1 MQALAAPQRI
11 SFIYSR
17 GRRAGV
23 ARHLAG
29 MADEQRLSLVGGAPS
44 NAACATEISD
54 DRTNIIAYDPFLAR
68 AEFDATGRL
77 GGNVV
82 FARDLGVRDTL
93 LRDRFGDRTWH
104 RYHRGYPAA
113 GVPSVFTPYN
123 YTNRPRNKIKEMR
136 IIPPPPAKIPHA
148 NQPRLHPTRPRF
160 HNRP

>member
-77 GGNVV
+77 GGNV
-82 FARDLGVRDTL
+82 ALRRDLGG
-93 LRDRFGDRTWH
+93 GDRLL
-104 RYHRGYPAA
+104 PDLFA
-113 GVPSVFTPYN
+113 G
-123 YTNRPRNKIKEMR
+123 RPRH
-136 IIPPPPAKIPHA
+136 PSHPA
-148 NQPRLHPTRPRF
+148 HP
-160 HNRP
+160 